1 MSGVDDRSA
10 LADLLARLKDRS
22 GLSYAALAR
31 KTNISRSSVHRFCSG
46 AGLPPDFG
54 SVERIAGA
62 CGADKAELDSLY
74 KVWSRAA
81 QEASGT
87 AAESADRLP
96 SADPSSTVDDPVP
109 AQDDTTGPVL
119 GETTAPVDPDPATTT
134 AEPSSGTKRR
144 RRLRW
149 IAMAAVVVLVAVVV
163 AMARASGDDPAAPTA
178 PAADGAPPWTQA
190 PAAVSSHF
198 FGVTINSSTGGMPT
212 FRVGAVRLWDSRTR
226 WANLQPARGVFD
238 WSILDRLVAGA
249 RAQGLP
255 VLFTIGGTPEWAAP
269 ASPRST
275 YADGS
280 RTGPPDDLADWDTF
294 IRALAERYKGRI
306 QAYELWV
313 VANDSRFFSGDP
325 ATLAEMTVRANKI
338 IKSADR
344 GAGVVCPSMGKLWE
358 GDGRTWFERFAAT
371 RAYDHCDAAGVKLHQ
386 RQASDPPETLVELT
400 TLIDRT
406 FHKAGVRP
414 KVWNTGT
421 SYDLALAEPL
431 DEDTAADHAVRFYLA
446 GLYGQINR
454 MYFYSWGGVKLPIVL
469 QREGGPPTRAALHV
483 EELQRWLR
491 GAAIEACGHGT
502 AYGLPES
509 AWQCRFRDAEGK
521 AFLILWTERGSA
533 RMPTPPNA
541 REVRQLDGTA
551 QAPGPDLTMT
561 GRPIFL
567 GF

>member
-46 AGLPPDFG
+46 AGLPADFG
-54 SVERIAGA
+54 TVERIATA
-62 CGADKAELDSLY
+62 CGADKTELDSLY
-74 KVWSRAA
+74 KLWSRAA
-81 QEASGT
+81 QEGA
-87 AAESADRLP
+87 AAESARP
-96 SADPSSTVDDPVP
+96 SAADDPAP
-109 AQDDTTGPVL
+109 AL
-119 GETTAPVDPDPATTT
+119 VDPDPAADDATT
-134 AEPSSGTKRR
+134 AGTPTAHSAGTATKRR

-149 IAMAAVVVLVAVVV
+149 IAMAAVLVLVAVVV
-163 AMARASGDDPAAPTA
+163 AMVRTSGDDPAAPTA
-178 PAADGAPPWTQA
+178 LAADGAPPWTQA
-190 PAAVSSHF
+190 PAAVSPHF
-198 FGVTINSSTGGMPT
+198 FGVTINSSTGAMPT

-249 RAQGLP
+249 RSQGLP

-338 IKSADR
+338 IKAADR

-421 SYDLALAEPL
+421 SYELALAEPL

-491 GAAIEACGHGT
+491 GAGIEACGHGT
-502 AYGLPES
+502 AYGLPEQG
-509 AWQCRFRDAEGK
+509 WQCRFRDAEGK
-521 AFLILWTERGSA
+521 TFLILWAERGSA
-533 RMPTPPNA
+533 RMPTPPEA
-541 REVRQLDGTA
+541 REVRQLDGTT
-551 QAPGPDLTMT
+551 QAPGTDLVIT
-561 GRPIFL
+561 GRPIFV
-567 GF
+567 GFSAGGA